1 MPAAERSTTDTAGA
15 AGSRAGAAGSRAGAA
30 GNPVEGS
37 MATATDAEGGDKGAG
52 EATRSRLL
60 DASIAV
66 LAERGYH
73 AARVDDIV
81 SRAGVS
87 HGTFYLYFANKDA
100 TVLALAE
107 RCASEL
113 GGLVADLG
121 DVSADEAGRIEVREW
136 LVEFIEHYR
145 TYGVVI
151 RSWVEQSAN
160 PELAKLGVDSLG
172 NVSAVLID
180 RVQQTHPADAA
191 TRVVALIALME
202 RFTYLAV
209 NRDLG
214 DPDQV
219 VETAATVIHR
229 SFFAAA

>member
-1 MPAAERSTTDTAGA
+1 MSPAQGSKGRAVETTKGA
-15 AGSRAGAAGSRAGAA
+15 VV
-30 GNPVEGS
+30 NPES
-37 MATATDAEGGDKGAG
+37 APDSADSGDRGAG
-52 EATRSRLL
+52 EETRQRLL
-60 DASIAV
+60 DAAIAA

-81 SRAGVS
+81 SLAGVS

-107 RCASEL
+107 RCAAEL
-113 GGLVADLG
+113 GGLVAGLG
-121 DVSADEAGRIEVREW
+121 EVSPGASGRKEVRDW
-136 LVEFIEHYR
+136 LVDFIEHYR

-160 PELAKLGVDSLG
+160 PELARLGVESLG
-172 NVSAVLID
+172 KVSAVLID
-180 RVQQTHPADAA
+180 RIRETHPDDAA
-191 TRVVALIALME
+191 IRVTALIALME

-214 DPDQV
+214 DRDTV

-229 SFFAAA
+229 SFFAEAA

>member
-1 MPAAERSTTDTAGA
+1 MPAADSSTVDNIGAEAGA
-15 AGSRAGAAGSRAGAA
+15 GGPRSAGRRQVDQS
-30 GNPVEGS
+30 
-37 MATATDAEGGDKGAG
+37 AG
-52 EATRSRLL
+52 EATRSKLL
-60 DASIAV
+60 DAAIAV

-81 SRAGVS
+81 ERAGVS

-113 GGLVADLG
+113 GGLVAGLG
-121 DVSADEAGRIEVREW
+121 DVSSDAAGRKEVRDW
-136 LVEFIEHYR
+136 LVDFIDHYR

-180 RVQQTHPADAA
+180 RIRETHPSDAA
-191 TRVVALIALME
+191 MRVTALIALME

-214 DPDQV
+214 DPDAV

-229 SFFAAA
+229 SFFAEAG

>member
-1 MPAAERSTTDTAGA
+1 MPAADRSTVDGTGAGR
-15 AGSRAGAAGSRAGAA
+15 GPVVPGPTEQRAGEQS
-30 GNPVEGS
+30 
-37 MATATDAEGGDKGAG
+37 AG

-60 DASIAV
+60 DAAIAV
-66 LAERGYH
+66 LAQRGYH

-81 SRAGVS
+81 ERAGVS

-107 RCASEL
+107 RCAAEL
-113 GGLVADLG
+113 GGLVAGLG
-121 DVSADEAGRIEVREW
+121 DVSPEASGRREVRDW
-136 LVEFIEHYR
+136 LVDFIEHYR

-160 PELAKLGVDSLG
+160 PELARLGVDSLG

-180 RVQQTHPADAA
+180 RIRETHPADAA
-191 TRVVALIALME
+191 TRVTALIALME

-214 DPDQV
+214 DPDAV

-229 SFFAAA
+229 SFFAQAA